1 VIEKRRGER
10 RQCRFEIDDRA
21 KPVLVDFDCRRK
33 VVSRER
39 VSRICH
45 ALRRIRA
52 NDGERAMNIRPAQRY
67 CARRGGR
74 TPKMFNIIKLIK

>member
-1 VIEKRRGER
+1 MRGE
-10 RQCRFEIDDRA
+10 A
-21 KPVLVDFDCRRK
+21 WPYAVPVVPIGTVALRPAQVNSTVHGK
-33 VVSRER
+33 VVTSER

-52 NDGERAMNIRPAQRY
+52 NDGERSMNIGPAQRY
-67 CARRGGR
+67 CDHRGGR